1 MTMTLSGI
9 ELDIPAFETNL
20 QGEIDT
26 LSQTGGL
33 KLIKENTRD
42 SESSYALRLKYLEC
56 DNGLK

>member
-42 SESSYALRLKYLEC
+42 SEPSYALRLKYF
-56 DNGLK
+56 KSS